1 MFVLDF
7 SINILSVSTI
17 CLLRFEPSD
26 SDERLERPTMCTVV
40 RYWFLRML
48 LITVIFS
55 VLFGLLVQIWM
66 YYQSLSDDLDLDKV
80 NIVGYALF
88 CNHSFVKGWNVRQC
102 RIQPGLIECN
112 VQNTEPLDI
121 LVQPPINL
129 QYRFE
134 NNTLTVNQTL
144 TNTCIQWMLYSFPF

>member
-1 MFVLDF
+1 M
-7 SINILSVSTI
+7 SSEI
-17 CLLRFEPSD
+17 EPLVD
-26 SDERLERPTMCTVV
+26 SDERLERPTMCDRRV

-48 LITVIFS
+48 LITMIFS

-66 YYQSLSDDLDLDKV
+66 YYQSLSDDLDLDQV

-102 RIQPGLIECN
+102 QIQPGLIQCN

-121 LVQPPINL
+121 LVQPPIHL

-144 TNTCIQWMLYSFPF
+144 TKTCIQWVLYSFPF